1 MYQYLRPLLVE
12 VRRIELLSEDSEPQ
26 FSPSAGKVLRFP
38 PPAAPC
44 RASGIGSFMV
54 PGYGKAYIAPFPT
67 FLTPVTCA
75 VGSSGPTRC
84 IKQRKRTDYCQLILS
99 SPFLRGQGP
108 RLAYHAPDDP
118 RRNQCTPLSMAR
130 LNRRDCPASP
140 APFRA
145 WRPSAL
151 RWPAC
156 RGDAYP
162 RTIPGSASFA
172 RP

>member
-1 MYQYLRPLLVE
+1 MHGLVE
-12 VRRIELLSEDSEPQ
+12 VRRIELLSEDSARQ
-26 FSPSAGKVLRFP
+26 FSSSAVHVLTFP
-38 PPAAPC
+38 PPHAPGQ
-44 RASGIGSFMV
+44 AYGMSSFMV
-54 PGYGKAYIAPFPT
+54 PGCGKAYAAPFPT

-118 RRNQCTPLSMAR
+118 RRNQCTPLSIAR

-156 RGDAYP
+156 RGDACP
-162 RTIPGSASFA
+162 RTAPGSASCA
-172 RP
+172 HP